1 MANILT
7 FFFFFAEVCWNFGIT
22 DYLFNTEESSNF

>member
-7 FFFFFAEVCWNFGIT
+7 SFFFAEVCWNFGIT